1 VTARA
6 RQVPWPELRPEP
18 PDLRKKGVIE
28 IDRRRIVVLDRE
40 ALRSRV

>member
-1 VTARA
+1 MANMIGSTRETVT
-6 RQVPWPELRPEP
+6 LTLG
-18 PDLRKKGVIE
+18 DLRKKGVIE